1 MHHANLAYIDMS
13 KRLQCQDLWIFSF
26 GQEKKDHPQ
35 INNLN
40 IIYQTRSHHLLDLF
54 STNRDGIQ

>member
-13 KRLQCQDLWIFSF
+13 K
-26 GQEKKDHPQ
+26 GYNAKKCGYSLLVMDHLE

-40 IIYQTRSHHLLDLF
+40 ITYQTRSHHLLDLF